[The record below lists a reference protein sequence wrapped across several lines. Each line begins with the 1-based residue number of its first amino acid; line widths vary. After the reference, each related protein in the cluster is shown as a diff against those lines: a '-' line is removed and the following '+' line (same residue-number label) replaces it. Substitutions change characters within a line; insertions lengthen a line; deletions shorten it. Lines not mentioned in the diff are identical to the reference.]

1 MSRFTLKRIDTV
13 KGRIKIY
20 KLLIDDNC
28 EFDKLCKSLTN
39 DKRDDV
45 IGSIFA
51 TLEAYS
57 NLQMLPGTRF
67 KELKRPKSDPIKDYE
82 IKSGN
87 YRVYMFK
94 DSKGGIVVFGAQKNT
109 QQKDIKR
116 LRAIKVDYINTTTK

>member
-1 MSRFTLKRIDTV
+1 MSKFTLERIDTV
-13 KGRIKIY
+13 KGKIRIY
-20 KLLIDDNC
+20 KLLIDENC
-28 EFDKLCKSLTN
+28 EFDGFCKSLGHE
-39 DKRDDV
+39 KRDDI

-87 YRVYMFK
+87 YRVYLFK
-94 DSKGGIVVFGAQKNT
+94 DSKGGIVVFGATKNT
-109 QQKDIKR
+109 QKKDIKR
-116 LRAIKVDYINTTTK
+116 LRTIKLDYIKTTE